1 MPLHVCLKHRWA
13 VIFLLIMALS
23 PKCRLA
29 IWQRLQIQKN
39 RSKFCNSDPFKIVLV
54 IEREY
59 LKTKQEVRKMKRID
73 ILSQHYI
80 IPI

>member
-1 MPLHVCLKHRWA
+1 MPLYVCLKHRWA

-29 IWQRLQIQKN
+29 IWQRLQIQKK
-39 RSKFCNSDPFKIVLV
+39 RSKFCNSDPLKIVLV

-59 LKTKQEVRKMKRID
+59 LKINTADERNLD
-73 ILSQHYI
+73 IALASV
-80 IPI
+80 PSCV